1 MIIKLIKYI
10 FNIIFF
16 TKNNSIENNTIENNI
31 KYDNYKIICNNCKIE
46 KNKRY
51 IFTNNEDNKLYCITC
66 LKDKYF
72 FKRYNLC
79 QYCYNDI
86 YNTNDFMILMYNK
99 DNDTINICNRCF
111 EYEYIEDNFIEK

>member
-10 FNIIFF
+10 FHIIIPKNYIDNNI
-16 TKNNSIENNTIENNI
+16 NNNNI
-31 KYDNYKIICNNCKIE
+31 KLDDKITCDNCKID

-51 IFTNNEDNKLYCITC
+51 IFTNNEDKKTYCITC
-66 LKDKYF
+66 FKDKYF

-86 YNTNDFMILMYNK
+86 YKTNDFMMLMYNK
-99 DNDTINICNRCF
+99 ENETINICNKCF